1 MRFVARLPDRP
12 VLVGV
17 VHLLPLPG
25 APRPSP
31 GLDAVESRALADA
44 AALIA
49 GGADGFI
56 VENLGDAPFVAGPVD
71 AFTIAAM
78 ARLARRLR
86 DAHPTALI
94 GVNVLRNDAR
104 GALAVAA
111 AAGADFVRVNVH
123 TGVMVTDQ
131 GVITGDARG
140 TLLERNRLDAP
151 VAIVADVHV
160 KHAVPLGPVSLE
172 DAARDT
178 WTRGAVDALVIT
190 GSGTGRPLDP
200 VDLDRARSAAPGAP
214 VWAGSGLDPT
224 TARAWK
230 GRMDGAI
237 VGTWLH
243 RDGDLEAP
251 VDAGRVRAL
260 RAALA

>member
-1 MRFVARLPDRP
+1 MF
-12 VLVGV
+12 VGV

-31 GLDAVESRALADA
+31 GLDAVEARALGDA
-44 AALIA
+44 AALRA

-56 VENLGDAPFVAGPVD
+56 VENLGDAPFTAGRVD

-78 ARLARRLR
+78 ARLAGRLR
-86 DAHPTALI
+86 EAHPDALI
-94 GVNVLRNDAR
+94 GVNVLRNDAL

-111 AAGADFVRVNVH
+111 AADADFVRINVH

-131 GVITGDARG
+131 GVITGDARA
-140 TLLERNRLDAP
+140 TLVERNRLGAR

-160 KHAVPLGPVSLE
+160 KHAVPLGPVTLE

-178 WTRGAVDALVIT
+178 WTRGAAEALVIT

-200 VDLDRARSAAPGAP
+200 ADLDRVRAAAPGAP
-214 VWAGSGLDPT
+214 VWAGSGLDPA
-224 TARAWK
+224 TAHAWRA
-230 GRMDGAI
+230 RMDGAI

-243 RDGDLEAP
+243 RDGRIADP
-251 VDAGRVRAL
+251 VDPDRVRAV
-260 RAALA
+260 RDALA